1 MTDVAFCC
9 FQAARINL
17 IIATWWKWWICASI
31 PTSNRNAAKV
41 AENDCEGTPDPT
53 VSRDQ
58 HTDRNSVV
66 HITHKLL
73 EAVITPL
80 SEVTSLRSV
89 ATQTVPSLTMIR
101 RSPEGAEDLT
111 RDETL
116 SMVVDIVG
124 RIQDRLEKEW
134 SGVSVWF
141 LWVVL
146 EWKFVCKAG
155 NGEVKRQQTCRI
167 KYTCT

>member
-1 MTDVAFCC
+1 M
-9 FQAARINL
+9 
-17 IIATWWKWWICASI
+17 
-31 PTSNRNAAKV
+31 
-41 AENDCEGTPDPT
+41 
-53 VSRDQ
+53 SRDQ

-134 SGVSVWF
+134 SGVSV
-141 LWVVL
+141 
-146 EWKFVCKAG
+146 
-155 NGEVKRQQTCRI
+155 
-167 KYTCT
+167 